1 MDSRLKQ
8 RLIGAAVLI
17 ALAVIFLPMLV
28 KEPPPDSGVS
38 DLSLRVPDAPAE
50 AETIDLPLIEDES
63 APSPTP
69 DDVGVAESA
78 SAPEH
83 SAETDPAGQGATA
96 VAPGTEP
103 ALPASVASGQYVV
116 HYATFATQPEAD
128 EMARQLQA
136 REFPAFTHPAVFNDR
151 PAVAVRIG
159 PYAQRAEAE
168 TIRVRAAQVR
178 GDVKPL
184 VLALDADD
192 ASARQRAVAAGGAGS
207 TSTSTSGTSTSSTPA
222 ATAVSP
228 ARPSTAA
235 PAAAVPSRAAAP
247 ARPAAPT
254 AATGFVV
261 QVGAFSNAASATNL
275 QRRLR
280 AANIP
285 AFTDTV
291 NTARGRLTR
300 VNAGPVSN
308 RAEADRLKTRVKTA
322 IGTDGIVRPHP

>member
-28 KEPPPDSGVS
+28 KGPPPDSGVS
-38 DLSLRVPDAPAE
+38 DLSLRVPDAPTE

-69 DDVGVAESA
+69 DDIGAAESA

-83 SAETDPAGQGATA
+83 SAGTDPAGQGATA
-96 VAPGTEP
+96 VEPGTEP

-128 EMARQLQA
+128 EMAHQLQA

-207 TSTSTSGTSTSSTPA
+207 ASTSGTSTSSTPA

-247 ARPAAPT
+247 ARAAAPT

-291 NTARGRLTR
+291 NTSRGRLTR